1 MDFTTRTEALLG
13 KGSTEKLNS
22 KKVAVFGLGGV
33 GGYAVEALV
42 RAGIGSITLVDFDTV
57 SVTNI
62 NRQIIATTKT
72 IGKKKTDL
80 TVKRVKEI
88 NPDINVSKL
97 DIFYNEETQNLFDLS
112 AFDYI
117 VDAIDSVS
125 SKVLLIKNA
134 LEKGVKIISSM
145 GTGNKLD
152 PTAFKVD
159 DISKTSYCPLAK
171 AVRRELKKVGIT
183 SGVKV
188 VYSTEQREI
197 EFDDDLEKKGK
208 GIVPASVS
216 FVPSVAGLIIGGQ
229 VILDLIKD

>member
-22 KKVAVFGLGGV
+22 KNVAVFGLGGV

-97 DIFYNEETQNLFDLS
+97 DIFYNEGTQDLFDLS

-188 VYSTEQREI
+188 VYSTEQREP

-208 GIVPASVS
+208 GIAPASVS
-216 FVPSVAGLIIGGQ
+216 FVPSVAGLIIAGQ

>member
-22 KKVAVFGLGGV
+22 KNVAVFGLGGV

-62 NRQIIATTKT
+62 NRQIIATAKT

-88 NPDINVSKL
+88 NPDINASQF
-97 DIFYNEETQNLFDLS
+97 DIFYNEETQDLFDLS

-197 EFDDDLEKKGK
+197 EFDDDAEKKGK
-208 GIVPASVS
+208 GIAPASVS
-216 FVPSVAGLIIGGQ
+216 FVPSVAGLIIAGQ